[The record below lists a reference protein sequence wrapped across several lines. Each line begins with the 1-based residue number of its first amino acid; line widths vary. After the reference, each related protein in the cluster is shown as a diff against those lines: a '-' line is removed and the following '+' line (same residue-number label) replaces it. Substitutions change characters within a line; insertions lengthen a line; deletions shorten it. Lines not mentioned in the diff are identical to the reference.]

1 MNYPNNIKKNTIKKT
16 VTYGNRGMNLE
27 SIINQANE
35 YYIEQDLAI
44 IYKKPTPIG
53 ISKFDYTTKK
63 ITEAFFK
70 EQSTLDYNGIYKGK
84 YIEFDAKE
92 TKNKTSFPLN
102 NIHEHQIKHMKNI
115 LNHGGICFLIIA
127 INERFYML
135 SAKKIFTFLKNNE
148 RKSIPYIYIQE
159 NGFEITYNYLKGLD
173 YIKGLKRM
181 DD

>member
-1 MNYPNNIKKNTIKKT
+1 
-16 VTYGNRGMNLE
+16 
-27 SIINQANE
+27 
-35 YYIEQDLAI
+35 
-44 IYKKPTPIG
+44 
-53 ISKFDYTTKK
+53 
-63 ITEAFFK
+63 
-70 EQSTLDYNGIYKGK
+70 
-84 YIEFDAKE
+84 
-92 TKNKTSFPLN
+92 
-102 NIHEHQIKHMKNI
+102 MKNI